1 MPNNFQRLVASFE
14 RMSLVNTKEIWKV
27 SFVFLLMALV
37 PQLATAQ
44 NAISN
49 GSLSGRVTDSSG
61 GVVVGVSVTATS
73 SSTAVRLT
81 TKTNSAGLYNFPSL
95 SVGAYTLSVS
105 QTGFK
110 VTELNNVI
118 VQVGQ
123 NTTQDLA
130 LQVGSVT
137 ETVEVAAEAPL
148 LRPSESSLSTVV
160 DNQLIQGLPLSGRR
174 YTDFVLLT
182 PNVNPDGDFGLV
194 SVGGQQGGADSGYAN
209 GNGSNAFTVDG
220 ANATSNYFGEA
231 RGRTRVPYVF
241 GEESVQEF
249 QVADSPYSAE
259 YGGASS
265 GFINT
270 VTKSGTAAFHGE
282 AFYYHRNS
290 ATAANDAVDK
300 ANQRPK
306 PRDVLHQFG
315 GNIGGPIVQQKAW
328 FFVDYE
334 EQRQS
339 SPISVISSYGGLDV
353 TAFNGSDGNPLPA
366 GTPLPPPNG
375 MFPTPGSFS
384 SPPAPNDPNFPAY
397 LQQISNV
404 LNLLNINQGQ
414 RARHRNNYTFFP
426 KIDWQ
431 PSVNDHVSFVYN
443 YSRFDSPGGEFTF
456 NPVNSEGVQSLPN
469 NFVHDHHATIHWS
482 HTLNANLLNDAH
494 VSFVRDDQITT
505 PSGLIPQNTA
515 QVLLF
520 PNGFFTLG
528 NPSFAVGTTK
538 EMQWEIGEQIA
549 YTRGRHSLKVGFDF
563 NRTHISDFFPGTFL
577 GSFGFFSL
585 TNFALGHW
593 GFYNQNAG
601 NPVFPFTVPYYG
613 FYVQDKFKV
622 TNRLTLDLGIREDFQ
637 VYPQPQGNP
646 AFPLT
651 GEFPNQYQRVS
662 PRLGFA
668 YQPLNKTVVRGGFG
682 IFHEIFN
689 GINYENSVSSNGLPS
704 RQSSFS
710 GSYDNTLAPN
720 QQAPTFPNTV
730 PVNNGTFA
738 GSPNLSLVDPSFQP
752 PYILEA
758 SLEIQREILPN
769 TTVAVGT
776 MWTHAVHLISST
788 AFDKNLIPPTAGTTT
803 YTVCP
808 PGTLTASTAVCNGP
822 SVTAPT
828 LDGNFLSEGLINP
841 NFGQI
846 NALISPGTNIYNSLY
861 FQLQRRVSHGL
872 TAQVAYTFSK
882 AILSNGADFNN
893 QFNFSDTHSPS
904 LLDQRHR
911 LSIAAVYSPDAS
923 HITGHATRQLLS
935 DWTISTVMGFNS
947 GRPYTALLGGTCTSS
962 TNDIN
967 NCDGAGDNINNSAV
981 FQGTNNTAAGINGGG
996 SPSPTQGF
1004 NHFYGPWI
1012 DEIDLGIERRFHIT
1026 EKHTIALKVQAFNLF
1041 NHPNYFVQNG
1051 GGVNATQYTPV
1062 GQTCGDG
1069 SSLNQQCFLI
1079 PNPSFG
1085 QFQSVSELNGPRIF
1099 QAAFTYRF

>member
-1 MPNNFQRLVASFE
+1 MLKAIGSAVAAFAVLFLFVLPS
-14 RMSLVNTKEIWKV
+14 
-27 SFVFLLMALV
+27 VFLVVSVFSQVA
-37 PQLATAQ
+37 AGQ
-44 NAISN
+44 NAISS
-49 GSLSGRVTDSSG
+49 GSISGRVTDSSG
-61 GVVVGVSVTATS
+61 GVVVGATVTAKS
-73 SSTAVRLT
+73 SSTGVSLT
-81 TKTNSAGLYNFPSL
+81 TKTNAAGIYNFSSL
-95 SVGAYTLSVS
+95 PVGVYTLSVS
-105 QTGFK
+105 QSGFK
-110 VTELNNVI
+110 LADIQNVT

-123 NTTQDLA
+123 DTTQDLA
-130 LQVGSVT
+130 LQVGAVT
-137 ETVEVAAEAPL
+137 EVVAVTAEAPL
-148 LRPSESSLSTVV
+148 LRPSESSVSTVV
-160 DNQLIQGLPLSGRR
+160 DHQLIEGLPLSGRR

-194 SVGGQQGGADSGYAN
+194 SINGQQGGADSGYAN

-220 ANATSNYFGEA
+220 ANATSNFFGEA

-249 QVADSPYSAE
+249 QVADNPYSAE
-259 YGGASS
+259 YGSAGS
-265 GFINT
+265 GFVNT

-300 ANQRPK
+300 ANKRPR
-306 PRDVLHQFG
+306 PRNVLHQFG

-339 SPISVISSYGGLDV
+339 NPISVISSYGGLDV

-366 GTPLPPPNG
+366 GTSLPAPNG
-375 MFPTPGSFS
+375 MFPTPETFS
-384 SPPAPNDPNFPAY
+384 QPPAPNDPNFPAY
-397 LQQISNV
+397 LQQVSNV
-404 LNLLNINQGQ
+404 LNLLNVNQGQ
-414 RARHRNNYTFFP
+414 RPRHRNNYTLFP
-426 KIDWQ
+426 KVDWQ
-431 PSVNDHVSFVYN
+431 PGTNDRVFFVYN

-456 NPVNSEGVQSLPN
+456 NPVGSEGVQSLPN

-482 HTLNANLLNDAH
+482 HIFNSNLLNDLH
-494 VSFVRDDQITT
+494 VSFVRDDQIVT
-505 PSGLIPQNTA
+505 PSGLIPKNTP

-538 EMQWEIGEQIA
+538 ETQWEVGEQIA
-549 YTRGRHSLKVGFDF
+549 YTHGRHTLKFGFDF

-577 GSFGFFSL
+577 GSYGFFSL

-651 GEFPNQYQRVS
+651 GQFPNEYQRVS
-662 PRLGFA
+662 PRIGFA

-689 GINYENSVSSNGLPS
+689 GINYENSVTSNGLPS
-704 RQSSFS
+704 RQSSAS
-710 GSYDNTLAPN
+710 PSYDKTLAPN
-720 QQAPTFPNTV
+720 LQSPVFPNV
-730 PVNNGTFA
+730 LPVNNGGFA
-738 GSPNLSLVDPSFQP
+738 GSSNLSLVDPGFKP

-758 SLEIQREILPN
+758 NLEIQREVLPN

-776 MWTHAVHLISST
+776 VWTHAVHLISST
-788 AFDKNLIPPTAGTTT
+788 AFDKNLIPPPAGTTT
-803 YTVCP
+803 YIVCP
-808 PGTLTASTAVCNGP
+808 AGTLTASASVCAGP
-822 SVTAPT
+822 AVTAPT
-828 LDGNFLSEGLINP
+828 LDGGFLSDGLINS
-841 NFGQI
+841 NFSQI
-846 NALISPGTNIYNSLY
+846 NALISPGTNNYNSLY

-893 QFNFSDTHSPS
+893 QFDFRDTHGPS

-911 LSIAAVYSPDAS
+911 LSIAAVYAPDAS
-923 HITGHATRQLLS
+923 HIGQHATRELLS

-947 GRPYTALLGGTCTSS
+947 GRPYTAVLGGTCTSP
-962 TNDIN
+962 TNNIN
-967 NCDGAGDNINNSAV
+967 NCNSKLGDNINNTAF
-981 FQGTNNTAAGINGGG
+981 FQGTNNTSAGINGGG

-1012 DEIDLGIERRFHIT
+1012 DEIDVGIERRFHLT
-1026 EKHTIALKVQAFNLF
+1026 EKHSIAFKVQVFNLF

-1069 SSLNQQCFLI
+1069 ASLTQQCFLV
-1079 PNPSFG
+1079 PNPGFRSL
-1085 QFQSVSELNGPRIF
+1085 QSVSELNGPRIL

>member
-1 MPNNFQRLVASFE
+1 MNRFLRSQLVFPRRLSRV
-14 RMSLVNTKEIWKV
+14 
-27 SFVFLLMALV
+27 FVVFAMISVFAQMA
-37 PQLATAQ
+37 AGQ

-49 GSLSGRVTDSSG
+49 GSISGRVTDSSG
-61 GVVVGVSVTATS
+61 GVVVGATVIAKS
-73 SSTAVRLT
+73 SSTGVSQT
-81 TKTNSAGLYNFPSL
+81 SKTNAAGIYNFSSL
-95 SVGAYTLSVS
+95 PVGTYDLSVS
-105 QTGFK
+105 QSGFK
-110 VTELNNVI
+110 LTDIQNLT

-123 NTTQDLA
+123 TTTQDLV
-130 LQVGSVT
+130 LQIGAQS
-137 ETVEVAAEAPL
+137 ETVTVTAEAPL
-148 LRPSESSLSTVV
+148 LRASESSVSTVV
-160 DNQLIQGLPLSGRR
+160 DQQLIEGLPLSGRR

-194 SVGGQQGGADSGYAN
+194 SVAGQQGGADSGYAN

-259 YGGASS
+259 YGGAGT
-265 GFINT
+265 GFVNT
-270 VTKSGTAAFHGE
+270 VTKSGTATFHGE

-300 ANQRPK
+300 ANKRPK
-306 PRDVLHQFG
+306 PRNVLHQFG

-366 GTPLPPPNG
+366 GTALPPPNG
-375 MFPTPGSFS
+375 LFPTPGSFS
-384 SPPAPNDPNFPAY
+384 QPPAPNDPNFPAY
-397 LQQISNV
+397 LQQVSNV
-404 LNLLNINQGQ
+404 LNLLNVNQGQ
-414 RARHRNNYTFFP
+414 RPRLRNNYTLFP
-426 KIDWQ
+426 KVDWQ
-431 PSVNDHVSFVYN
+431 PGTNDRVSFVYN
-443 YSRFDSPGGEFTF
+443 YGRFDSPGGEFTF

-482 HTLNANLLNDAH
+482 HTFNGDLLNDAR
-494 VSFVRDDQITT
+494 VSFVRDDQIVT
-505 PSGLIPQNTA
+505 PSGLIPKNTP

-538 EMQWEIGEQIA
+538 EMQWEVGEQVA
-549 YTRGRHSLKVGFDF
+549 YTRGAHTLKFGFDF

-577 GSFGFFSL
+577 GSYGFFSL

-613 FYVQDKFKV
+613 FYAQDKFKV
-622 TNRLTLDLGIREDFQ
+622 THRLTLDLGIREDFQ

-651 GEFPNQYQRVS
+651 GQFPNRYQRVS

-682 IFHEIFN
+682 IFHELFN
-689 GINYENSVSSNGLPS
+689 GINYENSVTSNGLPS

-710 GSYDNTLAPN
+710 GSYNSKIAPN
-720 QQAPTFPNTV
+720 HQAPTFPNTV
-730 PVNNGTFA
+730 AVNNGTFA
-738 GSPNLSLVDPSFQP
+738 GSSNLSLVDPSFQP

-758 SLEIQREILPN
+758 SLEIQREVLPN
-769 TTVAVGT
+769 TTVALGT
-776 MWTHAVHLISST
+776 MWTHAVHLIAST
-788 AFDKNLIPPTAGTTT
+788 AFDKNLIPPPSGTTT
-803 YTVCP
+803 YIVCP
-808 PGTLTASTAVCNGP
+808 PGTTTASTTACNGP

-828 LDGNFLSEGLINP
+828 LDGSTTPGVGFLQDGLINP
-841 NFGQI
+841 NLGQI
-846 NALISPGTNIYNSLY
+846 NALISPGTNNYNSLY

-872 TAQVAYTFSK
+872 TAQLSYTFSK

-893 QFNFSDTHSPS
+893 QFNFRDTHGPS

-923 HITGHATRQLLS
+923 HMSDHVARELLS
-935 DWTISTVMGFNS
+935 NWTISTVMGFNS
-947 GRPYTALLGGTCTSS
+947 GRPYTAVLGGTCTSS
-962 TNDIN
+962 TNNIS
-967 NCDGAGDNINNSAV
+967 NCDGNGDNINNSA
-981 FQGTNNTAAGINGGG
+981 FAQGTNNTAAGIAGA

-1012 DEIDLGIERRFHIT
+1012 DEVDLGIERRFHLT
-1026 EKHTIALKVQAFNLF
+1026 EKHSISLKVQVFNLL

-1069 SSLNQQCFLI
+1069 ASLNQQCFLI
-1079 PNPSFG
+1079 PNPNFG
-1085 QFQSVSELNGPRIF
+1085 ALQSVSELNAPRIL